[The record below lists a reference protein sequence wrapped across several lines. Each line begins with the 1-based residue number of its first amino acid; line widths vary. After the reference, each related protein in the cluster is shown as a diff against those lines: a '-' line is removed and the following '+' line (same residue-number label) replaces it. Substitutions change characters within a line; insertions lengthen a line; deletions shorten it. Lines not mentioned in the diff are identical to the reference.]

1 MAQLEQSRAGNED
14 SRNWI
19 FDNAIP
25 TVDDAKTAISTARTL
40 TLPSKHTIDGLESY
54 FKGTVGEQAYS
65 KFLVR
70 LDVIGKEINARNKK
84 NRNNGKPVLPP
95 FASFHYPRLH

>member
-1 MAQLEQSRAGNED
+1 
-14 SRNWI
+14 
-19 FDNAIP
+19 
-25 TVDDAKTAISTARTL
+25 
-40 TLPSKHTIDGLESY
+40 LESY

-84 NRNNGKPVLPP
+84 NRNNGKPVYHYLHPSIVP
-95 FASFHYPRLH
+95 ASIDI